1 MFTNLQKYYNVVLC
15 VHNTM
20 SSRTRQKT
28 VTRTIR
34 IPSHLDA
41 IIHKDSKEKR
51 STANALVSSIL
62 TKYAEW
68 DRYTESFGFISL
80 PRSGLKLIMQ
90 SLDDEA
96 IKQIAGQIGAS
107 QSRELIMFFF
117 KKISLDTFV
126 SAISLFSKYAGF
138 GSYEIESNG
147 QEHTVVLHHE
157 LGRKWSIYVAY
168 LMSEGLKSTLG
179 ISPRFQ
185 IAENSVIFELFIP

>member
-1 MFTNLQKYYNVVLC
+1 MD
-15 VHNTM
+15 
-20 SSRTRQKT
+20 SRTRQKT

-51 STANALVSSIL
+51 STANALISSIL

-80 PRSGLKLIMQ
+80 PRSGLKLIME

-147 QEHTVVLHHE
+147 REHTVVLHHE

>member
-20 SSRTRQKT
+20 DSRTRQKT

-34 IPSHLDA
+34 IPSHLDT
-41 IIHKDSKEKR
+41 IIHTDSKERR
-51 STANALVSSIL
+51 STANALISSIL

-80 PRSGLKLIMQ
+80 PRSGLKLIIE

-126 SAISLFSKYAGF
+126 SVISLFYKYAGF

-147 QEHTVVLHHE
+147 REHTVVLHLE
-157 LGRKWSIYVAY
+157 LSRKWSIYVPY
-168 LMSEGLKSTLG
+168 LMSEVLRVHLRYPLG
-179 ISPRFQ
+179 FR
-185 IAENSVIFELFIP
+185 

>member
-20 SSRTRQKT
+20 DSRTRQKT

-34 IPSHLDA
+34 IPSHLDT
-41 IIHKDSKEKR
+41 IIHEDSKERR
-51 STANALVSSIL
+51 STANALISSIL

-68 DRYTESFGFISL
+68 DRYTE
-80 PRSGLKLIMQ
+80 

-147 QEHTVVLHHE
+147 REHTVVLHHE

>member
-1 MFTNLQKYYNVVLC
+1 MFTTIQNYYNVVLC
-15 VHNTM
+15 VHNAMNTKN
-20 SSRTRQKT
+20 RQKT

-34 IPSHLDA
+34 VPSHLDD

-51 STANALVSSIL
+51 STANALISSIL

-68 DRYTESFGFISL
+68 DRYTEAFGFISL
-80 PRSGLKLIMQ
+80 PRSGLKLIIE
-90 SLDDEA
+90 SLDDET
-96 IKQIAGQIGAS
+96 IKQIAGQIGS
-107 QSRELIMFFF
+107 RQSKELMMYFF
-117 KKISLDTFV
+117 KEINLDTFV

-147 QEHTVVLHHE
+147 RDHTVVLHHE

-168 LMSEGLKSTLG
+168 LTSESLKITLE

-185 IAENSVIFELFIP
+185 ITENSVIFEFFIP

>member
-51 STANALVSSIL
+51 STANALISSIL

-80 PRSGLKLIMQ
+80 PRSDLKIIMQ
-90 SLDDEA
+90 SLDDET
-96 IKQIAGQIGAS
+96 IKQIAEQIGS
-107 QSRELIMFFF
+107 TQGKEVTIFFF
-117 KKISLDTFV
+117 
-126 SAISLFSKYAGF
+126 
-138 GSYEIESNG
+138 
-147 QEHTVVLHHE
+147 
-157 LGRKWSIYVAY
+157 
-168 LMSEGLKSTLG
+168 
-179 ISPRFQ
+179 
-185 IAENSVIFELFIP
+185 